1 MKKNQDREELL
12 KMRRNIGFYER
23 YKNEQ
28 KQKKIEEQFR
38 KKYNIS
44 DDKTVVFE
52 KKSKIDKVIFALR
65 NFIAIILKVFVYFLI
80 FGLSTI
86 GATVLLNEAL
96 RMTLF
101 EAIQTII

>member
-1 MKKNQDREELL
+1 
-12 KMRRNIGFYER
+12 MRRNIGFYER